1 MKKMAYGRRSPLR
14 NQRFRNPK
22 MSKISGRR
30 PASPLEISVLGTPR
44 YQNFGPAAA
53 SPHPFEIYVLGFVK
67 YSSGNCYSGQCH
79 VTHVLSQLSADSLF
93 GKGLNY

>member
-1 MKKMAYGRRSPLR
+1 MWPAFPLR
-14 NQRFRNPK
+14 NQRFRDPK
-22 MSKISGRR
+22 MSKVSAGGRL
-30 PASPLEISVLGTPR
+30 PPLEISVLGTPR

-79 VTHVLSQLSADSLF
+79 VTHVLSQLSADSLP